1 MVEYREVVHAPKQRD
16 ERVRAEN
23 KLVTKVLIC
32 VSSGRSESAQNV
44 NRIGKIV

>member
-16 ERVRAEN
+16 ERVRVEN
-23 KLVTKVLIC
+23 KLVIKVLISG
-32 VSSGRSESAQNV
+32 SSGRSESVQNI